1 MGGRGGGGR
10 RAGWGAATVQ
20 LESDVGCLGA
30 SSTMNGFIQYQ
41 LVRFTPLYYHRYSDS
56 RSTNIYI
63 LSNL

>member
-1 MGGRGGGGR
+1 MGGRGGGAEG
-10 RAGWGAATVQ
+10 GVGAATVQ

-56 RSTNIYI
+56 RSTNICI